1 MRPGRRQFA
10 GGGRR
15 RIQQLAAASIIAAGV
30 LQELPTLPSRADP
43 TQTAQDEIRSAL
55 ENWRSA
61 FNERDYRRVCDLFAP
76 DLVANYKAN
85 PSAITPRFANSCSP
99 RCKIRRRSIII
110 R

>member
-15 RIQQLAAASIIAAGV
+15 RIQQLAAASIIAAGA

-43 TQTAQDEIRSAL
+43 TQTAQSEIRSAL

-61 FNERDYRRVCDLFAP
+61 FNEGDYRRVCDLFAP
-76 DLVANYKAN
+76 DLVAN
-85 PSAITPRFANSCSP
+85 
-99 RCKIRRRSIII
+99 
-110 R
+110 